1 MQQWNAQHGI
11 VALTLV
17 LLVETGTELNEN
29 GKANCQVQGKT
40 TCVRL
45 KEWNKLKK
53 EMAVC
58 GFNESTCIACE

>member
-45 KEWNKLKK
+45 KE
-53 EMAVC
+53 
-58 GFNESTCIACE
+58 